1 MLRAV
6 YFVDQNYFDHFDDQK
21 CFADQKNVRHTPEVI
36 SEIDRAVKMLE
47 TAGFMSGVLKEEQCG
62 SVNRQETLLLCGDAR
77 LLSRMA
83 AEGFYVTGY
92 ANADNAGEHFS
103 GIPYIV
109 QEPDLVDPDS
119 YIKIY
124 QRAAGLPWTILRTEH
139 CLIREFTLD
148 DLDGIYSLYDD
159 QARRFLEPPSEDRA
173 REKEILRAYID
184 RIYGLYGFGHWAV
197 TALNMSGTQKLI
209 GRVGFAAITAEQEL
223 EAREMGISC
232 PDADFGFLIS
242 RQCRGKG
249 IAYEV
254 CRALIRYGFE
264 ELGFARIRADAKPG
278 NAASLRL
285 LHRLGFIQA
294 GTSPDGR
301 YVFYLDYSHD
311 RSIGF

>member
-1 MLRAV
+1 M
-6 YFVDQNYFDHFDDQK
+6 DQNYFDHFDDQK

-47 TAGFMSGVLKEEQCG
+47 TAGFMSGVLKEEQSG
-62 SVNRQETLLLCGDAR
+62 SVNRQETLFLCGDAR
-77 LLSRMA
+77 LLGRLA

-139 CLIREFTLD
+139 CLVREFTLD

-197 TALNMSGTQKLI
+197 TALNMSGPQKLI

-301 YVFYLDYSHD
+301 HVFYLDYSHD

>member
-6 YFVDQNYFDHFDDQK
+6 YFVDQNYFDHFDDQNS
-21 CFADQKNVRHTPEVI
+21 FADQKNVRHTPEVI

-103 GIPYIV
+103 GVPYIV

-139 CLIREFTLD
+139 CLVREFTLD

-301 YVFYLDYSHD
+301 HVFYLDYSHD

>member
-21 CFADQKNVRHTPEVI
+21 CFADQKNVRHAPEVI

-92 ANADNAGEHFS
+92 ANADNTGEHFS
-103 GIPYIV
+103 GVPYIV

-139 CLIREFTLD
+139 CLVREFTLD
-148 DLDGIYSLYDD
+148 DLDGIYSLYDE

-197 TALNMSGTQKLI
+197 TALNMSGPQKLI

-301 YVFYLDYSHD
+301 HVFYLDYSHD

>member
-1 MLRAV
+1 M
-6 YFVDQNYFDHFDDQK
+6 DQNYFDHFDDQK

-62 SVNRQETLLLCGDAR
+62 SVNRQETLFLCGDAR
-77 LLSRMA
+77 LLGRLA

-92 ANADNAGEHFS
+92 ANADNAGERFS

-139 CLIREFTLD
+139 CLVREFTLD
-148 DLDGIYSLYDD
+148 DLDGIYSLYDEH
-159 QARRFLEPPSEDRA
+159 ARRFLEPPSEDRA

-242 RQCRGKG
+242 RQCRGQG

-278 NAASLRL
+278 NAASLSL

-301 YVFYLDYSHD
+301 HVFYLDYSHD

>member
-6 YFVDQNYFDHFDDQK
+6 YFVDQNYFDHFDDQNS
-21 CFADQKNVRHTPEVI
+21 FADQKNIRHTPEVI
-36 SEIDRAVKMLE
+36 SEIGRAVKMLE

-62 SVNRQETLLLCGDAR
+62 SVNRQETLFLCGDAR
-77 LLSRMA
+77 LLGRLA

-103 GIPYIV
+103 GVPYIV

-139 CLIREFTLD
+139 CLVREFTLD

-301 YVFYLDYSHD
+301 HVFYLDYSHD

>member
-1 MLRAV
+1 
-6 YFVDQNYFDHFDDQK
+6 
-21 CFADQKNVRHTPEVI
+21 
-36 SEIDRAVKMLE
+36 
-47 TAGFMSGVLKEEQCG
+47 MSGVLKEEQCG

-103 GIPYIV
+103 GVPYIV

-139 CLIREFTLD
+139 CLVREFTLD
-148 DLDGIYSLYDD
+148 DLDGIYSLYDE

-197 TALNMSGTQKLI
+197 TALNMSGPQKLI

-301 YVFYLDYSHD
+301 HVFYLDYSHD

>member
-1 MLRAV
+1 
-6 YFVDQNYFDHFDDQK
+6 
-21 CFADQKNVRHTPEVI
+21 
-36 SEIDRAVKMLE
+36 
-47 TAGFMSGVLKEEQCG
+47 
-62 SVNRQETLLLCGDAR
+62 
-77 LLSRMA
+77 
-83 AEGFYVTGY
+83 
-92 ANADNAGEHFS
+92 
-103 GIPYIV
+103 
-109 QEPDLVDPDS
+109 
-119 YIKIY
+119 
-124 QRAAGLPWTILRTEH
+124 
-139 CLIREFTLD
+139 
-148 DLDGIYSLYDD
+148 
-159 QARRFLEPPSEDRA
+159 
-173 REKEILRAYID
+173 
-184 RIYGLYGFGHWAV
+184 
-197 TALNMSGTQKLI
+197 MSGTQKLI

-285 LHRLGFIQA
+285 LHRLGFLQA

-301 YVFYLDYSHD
+301 HVFYLDYSHD